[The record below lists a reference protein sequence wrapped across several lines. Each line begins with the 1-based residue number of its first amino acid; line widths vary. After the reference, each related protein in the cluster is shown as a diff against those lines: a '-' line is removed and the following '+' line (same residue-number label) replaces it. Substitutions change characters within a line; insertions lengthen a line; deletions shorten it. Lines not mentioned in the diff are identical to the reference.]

1 VPELEFLAD
10 MNVSPQTVRQL
21 AELGW
26 SVVRVCDVL
35 DASTKDSRILAYA
48 RRHGKVIITQDLD
61 FGALL
66 ALGGHAKPSVITLR
80 LEDPEPA
87 LVTSRVVAAVSA
99 LEEELDGGVAVSVD
113 EVAVRYRRLPIG

>member
-26 SVVRVCDVL
+26 KVIRVCDVL
-35 DASTKDSRILAYA
+35 DASTRDSRILAYA
-48 RRHGKVIITQDLD
+48 RRHRKVIITQDLD

-66 ALGGHAKPSVITLR
+66 ALGGHSKPSVITLR

-87 LVTSRVVAAVSA
+87 LVTSRVIAALSA
-99 LEEELDGGVAVSVD
+99 LGQELEEGVAVSID